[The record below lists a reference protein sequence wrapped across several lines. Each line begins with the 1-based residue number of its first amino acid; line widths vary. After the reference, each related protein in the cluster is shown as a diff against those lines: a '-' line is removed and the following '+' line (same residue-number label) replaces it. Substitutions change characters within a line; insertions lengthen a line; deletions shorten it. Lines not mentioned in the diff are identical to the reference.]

1 MVLSIRWRVASTQ
14 ASDIA
19 VRHNHDF
26 RTRPLNRDE
35 LRARRL
41 QNAMTRTTINDIVA
55 VGAGTVGLALF
66 AGLILVPAWSAY
78 SRLWERLAATVLSLY
93 VLAVLV
99 GAGVAGALAAVY
111 FWG

>member
-1 MVLSIRWRVASTQ
+1 MSRS
-14 ASDIA
+14 
-19 VRHNHDF
+19 
-26 RTRPLNRDE
+26 
-35 LRARRL
+35 
-41 QNAMTRTTINDIVA
+41 TINELVA
-55 VGAGTVGLALF
+55 GGAAVLGLVLY
-66 AGLILVPAWSAY
+66 AGLILRPAWTSY